1 MMSNFPAVGSTIRP
15 LQYRDLQAV
24 DHFAAF
30 TKLGCWHGL
39 GGETA
44 AWGQRL
50 GARTPLVSMLSWLP
64 SSLHPMLK
72 RYVRAYV
79 LECNGIIQGFIQVSP
94 FNHSR
99 STWQIDRMA
108 IANAGSGLGCASPH
122 AIGTQL
128 IRHCLEA
135 CWEARMW
142 LLMVD
147 VNQND
152 GIALYRQNG
161 FQPLAQF
168 TEWEINGSVL
178 EELAANKP
186 DLPNLMAVSNADAG
200 LLYQLDTAA
209 MPPQIRQVYDL
220 GISDFRCSPMERLV
234 NYGTLLLEHNSEVS
248 GYVFEPQRKAAIGY
262 FNLLLHR
269 SGQSES
275 HQASH
280 HHRCQLTVHP
290 AYTWLYPDLM
300 GQIASIVMQ
309 VHPKR
314 HDQTNATTPK
324 LMVSSTDYQ
333 PEREAYL
340 EQIQAHRH
348 SHHLLMGRSVWHKV
362 RETKPVLDA
371 LQLSRML
378 SGLQPA
384 HRPVPGRIETPP
396 QPPTPHIYPNPWQ
409 FPDEMP

>member
-1 MMSNFPAVGSTIRP
+1 MSNFPAVGSTIRP

-30 TKLGCWHGL
+30 TKLGCWQGL

-50 GARTPLVSMLSWLP
+50 GTRTPLVSMLSWLP

-108 IANAGSGLGCASPH
+108 IANADSGLGCASPQ

-147 VNQND
+147 VNHND

-168 TEWEINGSVL
+168 TEWEINGAIL
-178 EELAANKP
+178 EELAANKT
-186 DLPNLMAVSNADAG
+186 DLPNLMAVSNTDAA

-220 GISDFRCSPMERLV
+220 GISDFRCSPIERLV
-234 NYGTLLLEHNSEVS
+234 NYGTLLLEHHNEVS

-269 SGQSES
+269 SHES
-275 HQASH
+275 C

-309 VHPKR
+309 AQPK
-314 HDQTNATTPK
+314 HQEPSSATGPK
-324 LMVSSTDYQ
+324 LMVTSTDYQ

-340 EQIQAHRH
+340 EQIQAQRY

-396 QPPTPHIYPNPWQ
+396 QPPMSGPHIYPNPWQ